1 MARADRGYRA
11 AMTSTATTLIVAVA
25 MAVGLVGTLIPVL
38 PGLLLILG
46 AAIFY
51 GIVEGFGVVGAA
63 AMVVISGLFV
73 AGSLV
78 SVVLARRSAARG
90 GAPRSSL
97 LAAVAGGVVGMF
109 VLPVVGFIP
118 GAIAG
123 LLLAERAR
131 LRDWSAA
138 WRVTLTAMKGF
149 GLGVLVE
156 AACGV
161 AMVATWAVWVF
172 LT

>member
-1 MARADRGYRA
+1 MSSG
-11 AMTSTATTLIVAVA
+11 ATTLIVAVA

-38 PGLLLILG
+38 PGLLLIFA

-51 GIVEGFGVVGAA
+51 GIVEGFDAIGAA
-63 AMVVISGLFV
+63 AMVVIGALFV
-73 AGSLV
+73 AGSVV
-78 SVVLARRSAARG
+78 SVLLARRSAARG

-97 LAAVAGGVVGMF
+97 IAAAVGAVVGMF
-109 VLPVVGFIP
+109 VLPVAGFIP

-138 WRVTLTAMKGF
+138 WRVTLSAIKGF
-149 GLGVLVE
+149 GLGMLVE

-161 AMVATWAVWVF
+161 AMITTWVVWVL